1 MESKTKFLHVG
12 TSGSYINVNN
22 NYLADGSALRS
33 GGITFAHGL
42 NNNVDRTNIS
52 NTGNLTSGNSTTGNQ
67 ANHLTRFGA
76 ESALVYGPFSAQGE
90 YIATNVTGRGYDN
103 DTLDGYYGYVTY
115 FLTGESRNYK
125 SKTGAWDRLKPNRN
139 FDMKG
144 GWGAWELAAGY
155 DAIDLNTLHIKGG
168 RTSTAKFGVNWYP
181 NSHVRVMANW
191 VHALDVNTGAVA
203 NTTSRAFNNADLD
216 ALETRI
222 QLDW

>member
-1 MESKTKFLHVG
+1 MGIGANYAAERWQVATSLQTEPVGANGASNSATGTNGNANRNGSSGDTNWEVNARVSGTPWFESKTKFLHVG
-12 TSGSYINVNN
+12 TSGLYINVNN

-33 GGITFAHGL
+33 GGISYAHGL

-52 NTGNLTSGNSTTGNQ
+52 NTGNLTSGNSRTGNQ

-90 YIATNVTGRGYDN
+90 YIATNVTGRGYDS

-144 GWGAWELAAGY
+144 AAG
-155 DAIDLNTLHIKGG
+155 
-168 RTSTAKFGVNWYP
+168 
-181 NSHVRVMANW
+181 
-191 VHALDVNTGAVA
+191 VHGNLRQVTMH
-203 NTTSRAFNNADLD
+203 S
-216 ALETRI
+216 I
-222 QLDW
+222 